1 MKTFSRLLAVIA
13 PPLVLALG
21 TLAPGA
27 AAAQAPPIEVHPPVD
42 VQVTVDLSRPGPI
55 IDRHIYGQFSEH
67 LGTGIYGGIWVGKN
81 SPIPNID
88 GYRKDVVA
96 ALRRIKVPV
105 IRWPGGCFADLYDWR
120 DGIGPP
126 AKRPVRINVH
136 WGGVTENNAFGTHE
150 FLNFSELVG
159 ADAYVSG
166 NVGSMSP
173 YDMAQWLEYMTS
185 DSASTLV
192 EERHR
197 NGRDKPWQIAYFG
210 IGNETWGCGGNM
222 RAEYAADVNRRYS
235 TFVNAPAD
243 MHMIKV
249 ASGPTG
255 SRPDTYDFAAAMMRD
270 GGRLQAMSLHYYTA
284 PMLPSADGARI
295 RAPATGFDEEQW
307 AMTLSLALHMEEL
320 VTRTSAVMDQYDP
333 DRKVM
338 LAVDEWGS
346 WYAQEPGTH
355 PGFLY
360 QQNTL
365 RDAEVAALTLGIF
378 QRHTERVKLAN
389 IAQTINVLQAMILTD
404 GDKMVLTPTYHV
416 FDMFVPFQG
425 ATPYPASV
433 AGPSYGFKTYTLPS
447 VDVSAAR
454 GTDGKLWLALVN
466 LNPAS
471 PAHVTT
477 NLPGTA
483 HGLVLTGP
491 AMDSHNTFAAPDA
504 VHPVAFDGVD
514 QGGKLVIELPAR
526 SVAVLAVQ

>member
-1 MKTFSRLLAVIA
+1 MKAVTCVLASATLAFGLAV
-13 PPLVLALG
+13 
-21 TLAPGA
+21 
-27 AAAQAPPIEVHPPVD
+27 AQTPPVA
-42 VQVTVDLSRPGPI
+42 VSVTVNLSSPGPV
-55 IDRHIYGQFSEH
+55 IDRHIYGQFAEH
-67 LGTGIYGGIWVGKN
+67 LGTGIYGGIWVGTH
-81 SPIPNID
+81 SRIPNID
-88 GYRKDVVA
+88 GYRRDVVE
-96 ALRRIKVPV
+96 ALRRIRVPV
-105 IRWPGGCFADLYDWR
+105 VRWPGGCFADLYDWR

-126 AKRPVRINVH
+126 ATRPVRINVH
-136 WGGVTENNAFGTHE
+136 WGGVTEDNAFGTHE
-150 FLNFSELVG
+150 FLNFSELIG

-166 NVGSMSP
+166 NVGSMTP

-185 DSASTLV
+185 DSPSSLV
-192 EERHR
+192 KERR
-197 NGRDKPWQIAYFG
+197 KNGRDKPWQIRYFG

-243 MHMIKV
+243 MHLIKV

-255 SRPDTYDFAAAMMRD
+255 SRPDLYDFAEAMMRD

-284 PMLPSADGARI
+284 PMLPSPEGTRV

-307 AMTLSLALHMEEL
+307 AMTLSLALRMDEL
-320 VTRTSAVMDQYDP
+320 VTRTSAAMDKYDP

-346 WYAQEPGTH
+346 WYAQEPGSH

-378 QRHTERVKLAN
+378 HRHTDRVKLAN
-389 IAQTINVLQAMILTD
+389 IAQMINVLQAMILTD
-404 GDKMVLTPTYHV
+404 GPKMVLTPTYHV
-416 FDMFVPFQG
+416 FDMYVPFQG

-433 AGPSYGFKTYTLPS
+433 SGSNYVLNGYTLPS
-447 VDVSAAR
+447 VDASVAR

-466 LNPAS
+466 LDPNR

-477 NLPGTA
+477 NLDGMA
-483 HGLVLTGP
+483 HGQILTGP
-491 AMDSHNTFAAPDA
+491 AMDTRNTFEAPDTI
-504 VHPVAFDGVD
+504 HPVPFSAGNP
-514 QGGKLVIELPAR
+514 GGRLVIELPAK
-526 SVAVLAVQ
+526 SVAVLAVE